1 MFVSADMP
9 FHFLGVFC
17 DWGSF
22 IALAVGVWLCCLEVN
37 VRASAA
43 LSTVRFYVGGRTLRW
58 AFVPISFGL
67 WDLGINGGPT
77 L

>member
-1 MFVSADMP
+1 MFVNADML
-9 FHFLGVFC
+9 FHFLGAFC

-22 IALAVGVWLCCLEVN
+22 IALAVGFGFVAEVN

-43 LSTVRFYVGGRTLRW
+43 LLTVRFYVGGRTLRW